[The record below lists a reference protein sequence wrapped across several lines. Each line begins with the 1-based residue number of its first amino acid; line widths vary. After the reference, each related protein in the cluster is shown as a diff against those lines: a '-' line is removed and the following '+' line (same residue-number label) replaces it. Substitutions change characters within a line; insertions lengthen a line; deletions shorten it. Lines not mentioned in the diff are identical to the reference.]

1 MNDRDRIRV
10 AVATARLPEPAREWC
25 RAHPEFVTDP
35 RLNAKAQA
43 AHFDAIAE
51 GAEEFSPEYFDKVER
66 KLGLRDGRDRDRAR
80 ERQRREPALSA
91 REMEAAKISFPEEW
105 REDPKKALAEY
116 LKNKAALKRE
126 GRMDRTA
133 PVV

>member
-1 MNDRDRIRV
+1 MSDRERIRV
-10 AVATARLPEPAREWC
+10 AMATARLPEPARDWC
-25 RAHPEFVTDP
+25 RKHPEFVTDP
-35 RLNAKAQA
+35 GLNAKAQA
-43 AHFDAIAE
+43 AHYDAIAE

-66 KLGLRDGRDRDRAR
+66 KLGLRGGRDRDRAR

-91 REMEAAKISFPEEW
+91 REREAAKISFPDEW

-116 LKNKAALKRE
+116 FKNRAALKRE
-126 GRMDRTA
+126 GRLDRTE